1 MGKVAK
7 KITPI
12 ELEGFDMFPD
22 TQMKLERIS
31 NTERAFF
38 MGNAPFV
45 GEIVKKKGNERPNL
59 IYHG

>member
-1 MGKVAK
+1 
-7 KITPI
+7 
-12 ELEGFDMFPD
+12 MFPD